1 MAEHFEDALIS
12 VWQQTLVQN
21 AKTVEL
27 GGRHYFVKRTSRHR
41 FRQVDFMFNGQGL
54 RGLEQNPETSSRWAK
69 LARKG
74 KKVMQFLREGR
85 TWLSL
90 STVSSSR
97 TVATALRTRFCGRR
111 ESRFDVIPRP

>member
-12 VWQQTLVQN
+12 VWQQTLVQD

-41 FRQVDFMFNGQGL
+41 FRQVDFTFGGHGL
-54 RGLEQNPETSSRWAK
+54 RGLEQNPETNSRWAK
-69 LARKG
+69 LAREG

-85 TWLSL
+85 YVAVVVDGQFFTYGRD
-90 STVSSSR
+90 SSSDAF
-97 TVATALRTRFCGRR
+97 V
-111 ESRFDVIPRP
+111 RPSQE